1 MSRRHHVGAPVA
13 WKRLTA
19 ELGLTALA
27 VPGESG
33 GMGATL
39 AEVAVAV
46 EETGRVLLPVPYL
59 STALAAALLAEAA

>member
-1 MSRRHHVGAPVA
+1 M

-46 EETGRVLLPVPYL
+46 GAGAMAWELG
-59 STALAAALLAEAA
+59 